1 MQMPRS
7 TSPGAFRIRAS
18 NLQRRIDRLAEVA
31 TTRLAYSEEDI
42 RGRQLA
48 MEMMREVGLEVRTD
62 TAGNILGRRA
72 GISAL
77 PAILFGSHI
86 DTVREA
92 GRFDGVLGVAAAIE
106 CIAVL
111 EAADILTRHPLEVVI
126 FANEEGQN
134 FGALCGSRA
143 VVGDISSDDLRRSDA
158 SGRTLD
164 EAIRSI
170 GGKPAEINSCLLKEG
185 QISAFIELHIE
196 QGGELDRSGIP
207 IGAVEGI
214 SGIQHTD
221 VLITGVAN
229 HSGTTTMEARHD
241 ALVAAAELVLAVRK
255 MAADLRSCRVATVG
269 RLVVS
274 PNSVN
279 IVPGTIELTVEIR
292 DMQAARIARAMKEVK
307 VHAEEIAA
315 RYGVSFEFLERKFM
329 APVPAHPAVLEAIE
343 QSCDA
348 LDIPF
353 QRIPSGAGHD
363 AQMMARIAP
372 MGMIFVPSVG
382 GLSHSANEFTEPED
396 CARGADVLLQTIL
409 RLDGMSEDAETG
421 VSHP

>member
-1 MQMPRS
+1 MPRS
-7 TSPGAFRIRAS
+7 TSPGAFRIHAS

-48 MEMMREVGLEVRTD
+48 MEMMREVGLVVSVD
-62 TAGNILGRRA
+62 AAGNILGRRA
-72 GISAL
+72 GSRNL
-77 PAILFGSHI
+77 PPILFGSHI

-92 GRFDGVLGVAAAIE
+92 GRFDGVLGVVAAIE
-106 CIAVL
+106 CVAVL
-111 EAADILTRHPLEVVI
+111 QATDLLTLHPLEVVI

-143 VVGDISSDDLRRSDA
+143 AVGDISSEDLQRSDA
-158 SGRTLD
+158 SGRTLSD
-164 EAIRSI
+164 AIRGV
-170 GGKPAEINSCLLKEG
+170 GGKPEELESSIYADGRFC
-185 QISAFIELHIE
+185 AFVELHIE
-196 QGGELDRSGIP
+196 QGGELDRLGIP

-221 VLITGVAN
+221 VLISGIAN

-241 ALVAAAELVLAVRK
+241 ALAAAAELILVVRE
-255 MAADLRSCRVATVG
+255 MALQLHSCRVANVG

-279 IVPGTIELTVEIR
+279 IVPGSVELTVELR
-292 DMQAARIARAMKEVK
+292 DMQATRIARTMEAIKRRTEDIG
-307 VHAEEIAA
+307 E
-315 RYGVSFEFLERKFM
+315 RYGVSFEFLDRKFM
-329 APVPAHPAVLEAIE
+329 EPVPAHPAVLAAIE
-343 QSCDA
+343 ESCQA
-348 LDIPF
+348 LQFPF

-382 GLSHSANEFTEPED
+382 GISHSSKEFTEAED
-396 CARGADVLLQTIL
+396 CARGAEVLLETIL
-409 RLDGMSEDAETG
+409 RLDRLPDEAAIG
-421 VSHP
+421 VAYS

>member
-1 MQMPRS
+1 MPRS
-7 TSPGAFRIRAS
+7 TSPGAFRIQAS
-18 NLQRRIDRLAEVA
+18 NLQRRIDRFAEIA

-42 RGRQLA
+42 RGRELV
-48 MEMMREVGLEVRTD
+48 MDMMREVGLAVSVD
-62 TAGNILGRRA
+62 AAGNILGRRGGRRDLA
-72 GISAL
+72 
-77 PAILFGSHI
+77 AILFGSHI

-106 CIAVL
+106 CVAVL
-111 EAADILTRHPLEVVI
+111 QATDRLTLHPLEVVI

-143 VVGDISSDDLRRSDA
+143 AVGEISSEDLQHSDA
-158 SGRTLD
+158 SGRTLSD
-164 EAIRSI
+164 AIRGV
-170 GGKPAEINSCLLKEG
+170 GGKPEELRSSIYADG
-185 QISAFIELHIE
+185 RFSAFVELHIE
-196 QGGELDRSGIP
+196 QGGELDRLGIP

-221 VLITGVAN
+221 VLISGVAN

-241 ALVAAAELVLAVRK
+241 ALAAAAELVLAVRQ
-255 MAADLRSCRVATVG
+255 MALQLHSCRVANVG

-279 IVPGTIELTVEIR
+279 IVPGSVELTVELR
-292 DMQAARIARAMKEVK
+292 DMQATRIARTMHEIKGK
-307 VHAEEIAA
+307 AEDIAE
-315 RYGVSFEFLERKFM
+315 RYGVSFAFLDRKFM
-329 APVPAHPAVLEAIE
+329 EPVPAHPAVLAAIE
-343 QSCDA
+343 ESCQA
-348 LDIPF
+348 LQLPF

-382 GLSHSANEFTEPED
+382 GISHSSQEFTEAED
-396 CARGADVLLQTIL
+396 CARGAEVLLETIL
-409 RLDGMSEDAETG
+409 RLDQLRDEAYS
-421 VSHP
+421 

>member
-1 MQMPRS
+1 MPRS
-7 TSPGAFRIRAS
+7 TIPGAFRIHAS

-48 MEMMREVGLEVRTD
+48 IEMMREAGLGVRID
-62 TAGNILGRRA
+62 AAGNILGRRA
-72 GISAL
+72 GTSLL
-77 PAILFGSHI
+77 PAIMFGSHI

-106 CIAVL
+106 CVAVL
-111 EAADILTRHPLEVVI
+111 EAAGTRTKHPLEVVI

-143 VVGDISSDDLRRSDA
+143 VVGDISSDDLKRSDA
-158 SGRTLD
+158 SGRTLS

-170 GGKPAEINSCLLKEG
+170 GGEPEALQSSLWGKGRIC
-185 QISAFIELHIE
+185 AFLELHI
-196 QGGELDRSGIP
+196 DRLGIP
-207 IGAVEGI
+207 VGSVEGI

-221 VLITGVAN
+221 VLISGVAN

-255 MAADLRSCRVATVG
+255 MATDQHSCRVATVG

-279 IVPGTIELTVEIR
+279 IVPGAIELTVEIR
-292 DMQAARIARAMKEVK
+292 DMQATRIARTMEEVRTQ
-307 VHAEEIAA
+307 ADGIAA

-329 APVPAHPAVLEAIE
+329 EPVPAHPAVLEAIE
-343 QSCDA
+343 ESCDA
-348 LDIPF
+348 LDLPF

-382 GLSHSANEFTEPED
+382 GLSHSAKEFTEAED
-396 CARGADVLLQTIL
+396 CARGAEVLLHTIL
-409 RLDGMSEDAETG
+409 RLDRVWDEAETG
-421 VSHP
+421 VSLP